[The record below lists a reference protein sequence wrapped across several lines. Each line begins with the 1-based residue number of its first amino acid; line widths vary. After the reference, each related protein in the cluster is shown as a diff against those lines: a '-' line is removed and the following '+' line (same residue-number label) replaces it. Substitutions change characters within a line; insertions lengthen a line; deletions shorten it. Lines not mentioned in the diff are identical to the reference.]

1 MAGTISESFNP
12 RRNSLNFLRLALASI
27 VLVSHAVLLAGFR
40 VVDDI
45 NGTGFAEIA
54 VYGFFGI
61 SGYLIAGGA
70 TRNRAGRYLWQR
82 FLRIFPA
89 FWICLLVTAFIFGV
103 VGWLSQPAVAHCGLS
118 CYFNARQ
125 NGPYSYVYKNLLL
138 HIDQTS
144 IAGTPRGSLLP
155 LDWNGSLWT
164 LYSEFLCYLILMAL
178 ALVGLLRRR
187 GVVLIATMALWAVV
201 AVIALTPSLD
211 DKFSVFDNFA
221 AFSLLKFASV
231 FMIGAVIFL
240 YRERIPDSAWLA
252 LMCAGVYVASLY
264 WQSPSTHFTTSD
276 IFVPLVAYPLLWLG
290 IHLPLHRIGARND
303 YSYRVYIY
311 GVPVAQLLVIWGVEK
326 WGLIP
331 YTAMAIVCTIPLAV
345 ASWWAVEK
353 HALKLKSLGMQTT
366 AVSVPLATASRLL
379 TQANDT
385 VGPK

>member
-1 MAGTISESFNP
+1 
-12 RRNSLNFLRLALASI
+12 
-27 VLVSHAVLLAGFR
+27 
-40 VVDDI
+40 
-45 NGTGFAEIA
+45 
-54 VYGFFGI
+54 
-61 SGYLIAGGA
+61 
-70 TRNRAGRYLWQR
+70 
-82 FLRIFPA
+82 
-89 FWICLLVTAFIFGV
+89 
-103 VGWLSQPAVAHCGLS
+103 
-118 CYFNARQ
+118 
-125 NGPYSYVYKNLLL
+125 
-138 HIDQTS
+138 
-144 IAGTPRGSLLP
+144 
-155 LDWNGSLWT
+155 
-164 LYSEFLCYLILMAL
+164 
-178 ALVGLLRRR
+178 
-187 GVVLIATMALWAVV
+187 
-201 AVIALTPSLD
+201 
-211 DKFSVFDNFA
+211 
-221 AFSLLKFASV
+221 
-231 FMIGAVIFL
+231 
-240 YRERIPDSAWLA
+240 
-252 LMCAGVYVASLY
+252 MCAGVYVASLY